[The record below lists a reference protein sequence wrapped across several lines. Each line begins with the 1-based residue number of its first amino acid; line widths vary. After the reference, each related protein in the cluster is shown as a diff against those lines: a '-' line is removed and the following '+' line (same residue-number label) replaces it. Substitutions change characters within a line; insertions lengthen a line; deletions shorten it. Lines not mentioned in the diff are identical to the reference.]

1 MLGLTWGA
9 AGPETARR
17 WQTLHILLGRPAATS
32 WDLKRGWSKLR
43 KEKEGLP
50 TAGTTFT
57 AGQGQFGST
66 SESRGISHWLSK
78 GPLGQ
83 GKFTG
88 ARLWAGREQQSG
100 AEAPGSRAE
109 GFDHTRQP
117 EAASGS

>member
-1 MLGLTWGA
+1 MGCCRTGDSQKVADSAYPSW
-9 AGPETARR
+9 ETSR
-17 WQTLHILLGRPAATS
+17 
-32 WDLKRGWSKLR
+32 LKSGWSKLR

-66 SESRGISHWLSK
+66 NESGGISHWLSK

-83 GKFTG
+83 GKFTS

-100 AEAPGSRAE
+100 TEAPGSRAE